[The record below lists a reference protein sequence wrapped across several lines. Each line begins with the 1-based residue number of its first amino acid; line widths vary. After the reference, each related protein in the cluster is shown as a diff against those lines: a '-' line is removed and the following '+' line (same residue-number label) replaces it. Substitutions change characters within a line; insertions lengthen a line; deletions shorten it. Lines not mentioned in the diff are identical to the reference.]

1 MNSTPYTSD
10 LVLVGGGHSHL
21 AVVKHFAMNPI
32 AGLRITLISRDVHTP
47 YSGMLPGLIAG
58 HYEFD
63 ETHIDLRRLCEK
75 SNVRLF
81 HSAATN
87 IDLVKKQ
94 VSCDNRAAVRYDWLS
109 INVGSQPDLGSISG
123 AHKHGIAVKPIDKFL
138 EHWRSIQNTLRTWN
152 ESTPFK
158 IAIVGGGAASVEVA
172 LAMQHKLSVEGTSE
186 RAQIEIVSS
195 SSQLLPTHSRRA
207 QRLMVALLQERKIKV
222 YNDHKV
228 DSINEQDQKTIVAFS
243 DFLPKTYDVVIWAIQ
258 AGSPGWLQSTGLQC
272 DSNGFIAV
280 DKHLQ
285 SCSHPAVF
293 AAGDIAHFTPQA
305 LPKSGVYAVRSGQLL
320 AKNLSNAVQNRAL
333 KPYRPQRR
341 FLSLLI
347 TGDKQAVASKGSISF
362 KAKWLWLL
370 KNHIDRKFMDQYN
383 NLPSM
388 TNQSAMPPSSAQGE
402 PEQMRCGG
410 CGAKVGHSVL
420 TRVISQLEPLH
431 NSDVDIGLNHPDDA
445 AVISPPAGKKWLQ
458 TVDYFRAFIDDPY
471 LLGRISTNHCLSD
484 IYAMGAIPHSALAVA
499 TVPYANEAIVE
510 DTLFQ
515 LMSGAVDS
523 LNEQKTALIG
533 GHSSEGAEL
542 GFGLSVN
549 GICEQQQLLTKGKLA
564 PGLQLILTKPLGSG
578 ALFAANM
585 ACNAEGRWIDNALHH
600 MLISNRNAAQI
611 IHRFHALACTD
622 VTGFGLL
629 GHLQEMLNAA
639 DDTIAMK
646 LQLSSI
652 PILEGAERCIENNW
666 LSTLHPENLHAEKI
680 ILNKEQFS
688 ANKLYPIL
696 FDPQTAGGLLAAI
709 PADKA
714 PACLIELQ
722 KNDCPEAAIIG
733 EITCRDVT
741 SSSVA
746 GIQLY

>member
-58 HYEFD
+58 HYDLD

-75 SNVRLF
+75 TNVRLF
-81 HSAATN
+81 HSTVTN
-87 IDLVKKQ
+87 IDLREKQ
-94 VSCDNRAAVRYDWLS
+94 IFCDNRAAVRFDWLS
-109 INVGSQPDLGSISG
+109 INVGSQPDLSSIDG
-123 AHKHGIAVKPIDKFL
+123 AHNHGIAVKPIDKFL
-138 EHWRSIQNTLRTWN
+138 VQWDSIQNKLQSRSDPET
-152 ESTPFK
+152 FK
-158 IAIVGGGAASVEVA
+158 ISVVGGGAASVEVA
-172 LAMQHKLSVEGTSE
+172 LAMRHKLSVKGLSKQT
-186 RAQIEIVSS
+186 QIEIVSS

-207 QRLMVALLQERKIKV
+207 QRLMTSLLQQRKINV
-222 YNDHKV
+222 HNDHKV
-228 DSINEQDQKTIVAFS
+228 SSVHDKDGKTILEFANYS
-243 DFLPKTYDVVIWAIQ
+243 PITSAVVVWAIH
-258 AGSPGWLQSTGLQC
+258 AGSPSWLQSTGLQC
-272 DSNGFIAV
+272 DSKGFV
-280 DKHLQ
+280 SVNKYLQ
-285 SCSHPAVF
+285 SCSHPFVF

-305 LPKSGVYAVRSGQLL
+305 LPKSGVYAVRSGLLL
-320 AKNLSNAVQNRAL
+320 AKNLSNTLQNRAL
-333 KPYRPQRR
+333 KPYRPQRH

-347 TGDKQAVASKGSISF
+347 TGDKQAIASKGSMSF
-362 KAKWLWLL
+362 KGKWLWAW
-370 KNHIDRKFMDQYN
+370 KDHIDRKFVDQYN
-383 NLPSM
+383 RLAPMPS
-388 TNQSAMPPSSAQGE
+388 QSGTPASSAEDE
-402 PEQMRCGG
+402 PAQMRCGG
-410 CGAKVGHSVL
+410 CGAKIGHSVL
-420 TRVISQLEPLH
+420 TRVISKLKPLQ

-445 AVISPPAGKKWLQ
+445 AVISPPLGKKWLQ

-471 LLGRISTNHCLSD
+471 LLGRIATNHCLSD
-484 IYAMGAIPHSALAVA
+484 IYAMGAIPHSALAIA
-499 TVPYANEAIVE
+499 TVPYANETIVE

-523 LNEQKTALIG
+523 LNEQETALIG

-549 GICEQQQLLTKGKLA
+549 GICDQNKLLTKGKLI

-578 ALFAANM
+578 TLFAANM
-585 ACNAEGRWIDNALHH
+585 AGNAEGRWIDNALHH
-600 MLISNRNAAQI
+600 MLISNRKAAQI
-611 IHRFHALACTD
+611 IHKFQAFACTD

-652 PILEGAERCIENNW
+652 PILEGVERCIENRW
-666 LSTLHPENLHAEKI
+666 LSTLHPENLHAEKALI
-680 ILNKEQFS
+680 NKEQFR
-688 ANKLYPIL
+688 AQKLYPIL

-714 PACLIELQ
+714 SACLIALQ
-722 KNDCPEAAIIG
+722 QSDCVEAAIIG
-733 EITCRDVT
+733 EITGREAAQPPL
-741 SSSVA
+741 A